1 MDASFEAIILLVM
14 EFLRD
19 FFTLPCFTL
28 QILLRLFFFN
38 AFQETMVIGLASSM
52 DHLGS
57 IVYQSFLFWNC
68 ESYLQT
74 YSIYLSE

>member
-1 MDASFEAIILLVM
+1 MDSSFEAIILLIM

-19 FFTLPCFTL
+19 FFFIALLYTSDSFT
-28 QILLRLFFFN
+28 IIFFN
-38 AFQETMVIGLASSM
+38 AFQKTMVIGLASSM

-57 IVYQSFLFWNC
+57 IAYQSFLFWNC

-74 YSIYLSE
+74 YSIYLSQ